1 MTDAFK
7 NILLPVDFTFNT
19 QVAVK
24 KAIELVEPEA
34 AVIHLLHIMKPVYR
48 FSLNSFRLQ
57 LSDAPADEHYEE
69 AVRKL
74 QQWKRIIEETIVP
87 VQIQAEVQFD
97 SDINSAVIKKAKTVQ
112 PDLIIVGEHTQ
123 PGGFYFK
130 RKIAPAKIALQTG
143 TPLLILKPGCIYNKV
158 KTVVVPVAG
167 FKPERKIEMLIA
179 LKRKFRIRV
188 HLVTILDNR
197 DADNDFSSQA
207 LLETYRMLKDNLRF
221 PVEYQVL
228 HGNNRA
234 KATLQYAQS
243 IGADMVLVNPETETK
258 VTTFTC
264 RHINDILLPE
274 SRLQILE
281 VEPKK

>member
-1 MTDAFK
+1 MTYSFK

-34 AVIHLLHIMKPVYR
+34 SVIHLLHVMKPAYR
-48 FSLNSFRLQ
+48 FSLRTLGLRTSGTPPDG
-57 LSDAPADEHYEE
+57 SHAE

-74 QQWKRIIEETIVP
+74 QQWKRIIEETVEP
-87 VQIQAEVQFD
+87 VQIHAEVQFD
-97 SDINSAVIKKAKTVQ
+97 SDINNAVIKKAREVQ
-112 PDLIIVGEHTQ
+112 PDLMIVGEHTQ
-123 PGGFYFK
+123 PSGFYFK

-143 TPLLILKPGCIYNKV
+143 APLLILKPGCIYNKV
-158 KTVVVPVAG
+158 KSVVVPVAG
-167 FKPERKIEMLIA
+167 FKPERKIEMLMA
-179 LKRKFRIRV
+179 LKRRFRIRV

-197 DADNDFSSQA
+197 DADSDFSSQA
-207 LLETYRMLKDNLRF
+207 LLETYRILKNNLRF

-258 VTTFTC
+258 ITTFTGK
-264 RHINDILLPE
+264 HINDILLPE